1 MGDFMLSQNYWSDDT
16 SISLF
21 KQLLL
26 VASTDG
32 ILTKSAI
39 NIINIIAGA
48 FRIKE
53 NEDFII
59 MMDEMNEL
67 AVDKENID
75 E

>member
-1 MGDFMLSQNYWSDDT
+1 M
-16 SISLF
+16 
-21 KQLLL
+21 
-26 VASTDG
+26 ASADG
-32 ILTKSAI
+32 ILSKSAI
-39 NIINIIAGA
+39 NIIDIIAGS

-53 NEDFII
+53 NEDFIS